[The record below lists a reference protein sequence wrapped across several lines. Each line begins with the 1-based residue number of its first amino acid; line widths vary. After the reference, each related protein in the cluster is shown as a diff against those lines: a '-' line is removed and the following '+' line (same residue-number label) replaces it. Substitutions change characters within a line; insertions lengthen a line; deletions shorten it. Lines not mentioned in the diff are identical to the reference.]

1 MSEDLKAIIKR
12 SAKAWNTGDLT
23 IVDEIFAKDFVNH
36 NPSDPS
42 LSDLDS
48 RCGKMII
55 EARMAKRRSCNFR
68 RQNNR

>member
-36 NPSDPS
+36 HPSDPS
-42 LSDLDS
+42 LSDLD
-48 RCGKMII
+48 RPM
-55 EARMAKRRSCNFR
+55 
-68 RQNNR
+68 Q